1 MKLIKTRQSG
11 MPAGPQH
18 EWRVA
23 DFNDIVRDDTLFE
36 LGRLGLA
43 YTFDGRFR
51 RLWPQTDIA
60 SARLN
65 DLEVF
70 YSWVAERD
78 FGAAA

>member
-1 MKLIKTRQSG
+1 MAHT
-11 MPAGPQH
+11 
-18 EWRVA
+18 
-23 DFNDIVRDDTLFE
+23 NDVISDNSSLKPWWLE
-36 LGRLGLA
+36 LAR
-43 YTFDGRFR
+43 TFDGWFR

-70 YSWVAERD
+70 YGLGAERG